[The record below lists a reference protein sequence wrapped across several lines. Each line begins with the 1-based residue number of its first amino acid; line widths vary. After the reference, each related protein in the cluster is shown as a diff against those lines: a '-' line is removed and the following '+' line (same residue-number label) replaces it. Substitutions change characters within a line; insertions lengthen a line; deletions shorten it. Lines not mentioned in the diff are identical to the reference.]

1 MSSQDLSGK
10 IALVTGASR
19 GIGAAI
25 ADTLAQAGATVIG
38 TATSD
43 SGAAAIGERLAQW
56 NGQGRALNA
65 AEADGIENLIADI
78 EKEFGKLDIL
88 VNNAGITRDNLLMR
102 MKEEEWDEI
111 MQVNLKSVFRASKAV
126 LRGMMK
132 QRSGRIINIT
142 SVVGAMGNAG
152 QANYAAA
159 KAGLMGFAKSM
170 AREVGSRGIT
180 VNCIAPGFI
189 DTDMTRAL
197 PEEVRK
203 TFEAQTALGR
213 FGDAQDIADAVLFL
227 ASDQA
232 KYITGQTLHVNGGML
247 MPFLTFLKKKKP
259 RPKKTPFRG
268 GLYCHIFPEKGC
280 FLYKTLR

>member
-1 MSSQDLSGK
+1 MSTQDLSGK
-10 IALVTGASR
+10 VALVTGASR

-25 ADTLAQAGATVIG
+25 ADTLAAAGAKVIG

-43 SGAAAIGERLAQW
+43 SGAAAIGNRLAQW
-56 NGQGRALNA
+56 GGAGRVLDSA
-65 AEADGIENLIADI
+65 APDTIENLIGEI

-102 MKEEEWDEI
+102 MKEEEWDDI

-132 QRSGRIINIT
+132 QRGGRIISIT

-159 KAGLMGFAKSM
+159 KAGLIGFSKSL

-180 VNCIAPGFI
+180 VNCVAPGFI

-197 PEEVRK
+197 PEETRK
-203 TFEAQTALGR
+203 MFEAQTSLGR

-227 ASDQA
+227 ASEQA

-247 MPFLTFLKKKKP
+247 MP
-259 RPKKTPFRG
+259 
-268 GLYCHIFPEKGC
+268 
-280 FLYKTLR
+280 

>member
-10 IALVTGASR
+10 IALITGASR

-247 MPFLTFLKKKKP
+247 MP
-259 RPKKTPFRG
+259 
-268 GLYCHIFPEKGC
+268 
-280 FLYKTLR
+280 